1 MSKSKNNGIDPQTL
15 VEKYGADTLRLYIMF
30 AAPPEQ
36 TLEWSDSAVEG
47 SSRFLNRV
55 WRLVQSH
62 IEKGLVNACENNDEL
77 DKGQKALRLK
87 LHATIQKMTDDM
99 GRRMHF
105 NTAIAS
111 AMELVNELSKYKD
124 DSPIGRGLLQEAFE
138 KLVLLLAPM
147 SPHISQK
154 LWQDL
159 GKTGLVIDVAWPS
172 VDKQALVKDEIEMM
186 VQVNGKLRSK
196 IEVASNAEKE
206 TILATAKSDE
216 QTLKFIEG
224 KEIIKEIVVPGRLVN
239 LVVK

>member
-1 MSKSKNNGIDPQTL
+1 M
-15 VEKYGADTLRLYIMF
+15 
-30 AAPPEQ
+30 
-36 TLEWSDSAVEG
+36 
-47 SSRFLNRV
+47 
-55 WRLVQSH
+55 
-62 IEKGLVNACENNDEL
+62 